1 LLAQSDFLSLHAA
14 LTSENRNLIGEARLK
29 RMKPNAYIINT
40 ARGALIDEN
49 ALVRAVTE
57 KWIAG
62 AALDA
67 YVVEPLPKD
76 HPLRTAPNV
85 LITPHQASCSFETG
99 AQVSDAAAAAIVE
112 MMNGRKPR
120 WVVDESVYGSA
131 ALRAKINA

>member
-1 LLAQSDFLSLHAA
+1 GFGMKLIGYDICENDEAKKLGMTFVSLDELLARSDFLSLHAA
-14 LTSENRNLIGEARLK
+14 ATAENRNLIGETQFR
-29 RMKPNAYIINT
+29 RMKPSSYLINT

-76 HPLRTAPNV
+76 HPLRRAPNL

-99 AQVSDAAAAAIVE
+99 
-112 MMNGRKPR
+112 
-120 WVVDESVYGSA
+120 
-131 ALRAKINA
+131 